1 MAVVEARSNN
11 LQKLSWYLNHKPHQ
25 LWDQFSPDQQE
36 QMVGDDLSAGV
47 SVSIVLGSLIAAGMI
62 LCIATLAA
70 VLLTS

>member
-11 LQKLSWYLNHKPHQ
+11 RQKLSWFLSHKPHQ

-36 QMVGDDLSAGV
+36 QMVGDDLSAGL

-62 LCIATLAA
+62 LCIATLVA